1 MDNAQYSNFINEQKK
16 YFDEYI
22 QPTFKGK
29 WEDSRWYGG
38 TLISG
43 GSGWLLARAGKIH
56 FNFKETKRI
65 LGIKDIHVNEIYQEF
80 MKAVLVLSY
89 RKSNSKA
96 SPQKLY
102 SEFLILKR
110 WYSALLDEKP
120 AKIHPCYLSTS
131 VLNNSFEILIQ
142 NSTKTQ
148 HANHAG
154 GYHRLQEII
163 NYYSF
168 TEHNLDFSIKLL
180 YINSQ
185 NRTSNALKT
194 KALLEQLEIDE
205 DQVETDKLI
214 TIRTFINIVTLINL
228 CQTNGEKLILNFL
241 LLLIVTG
248 FRSTEA
254 ILLKKDALIK
264 HVILDPVT
272 NKPVTLDGVE
282 QFVIGLRY
290 HGAKRAG
297 IRIHWVEP
305 SSAQLVQSIFANVLD
320 LTKQLRE
327 NLYYIRSKNCC
338 NLLPKEI
345 DDITQD
351 YVEID
356 DLIGTV
362 FGVKDKT
369 RGRAGQRDVVTKTLK
384 NVPIYKEIKEKR
396 GIKKYYLKKDINLFI
411 KSLNNY
417 DSEFPLHHIFNY
429 EGKIEKIAFEDL
441 LFIHEYRSTNL
452 QRAFINKA
460 NILPL
465 TLKIID
471 GFLGNSENLSVFKK
485 YNLLENKNEYTK
497 ISTHIPRHNINT
509 FLAISG
515 LSEHLQAMLMGRV
528 DVKQNQYYQH
538 IALKQRRLTAGIFSK
553 NESGPVATANDKD
566 FSPIES
572 IKKDGIMYFSK
583 NNDIE
588 NNLKRNLQT
597 FDSRKETAN
606 FIKNSFFDGYFADIS
621 AAFNELNKEN
631 TGLADKLIERHA
643 YLYPLPFGACMREI
657 AIHSCPKRLSCQSGD
672 QCGNFT
678 LTGRKGEL
686 DAINFQIMKLSNEIS
701 LLDCLVTNDSSYK
714 EMLDNLHEKFNSLV
728 QLQEKS
734 VEIQNDLIPIIVF
747 PYDNI
752 KLPHTLSELFAIEQQ
767 KIESRDN

>member
-1 MDNAQYSNFINEQKK
+1 MNNKQYCNFINEQKK

-29 WEDSRWYGG
+29 WEDSRWYAG
-38 TLISG
+38 TLLSG
-43 GSGWLLARAGKIH
+43 GSGWLLARTGKIH
-56 FNFKETKRI
+56 FNFKEIKR
-65 LGIKDIHVNEIYQEF
+65 LTGVKNIHITETYQEF
-80 MKAVLVLSY
+80 IKAVLVLSY
-89 RKSNSKA
+89 RKSNSRA
-96 SPQKLY
+96 SPQKLFA
-102 SEFLILKR
+102 EFLILKR

-120 AKIHPCYLSTS
+120 TKIHPCYLSTS

-154 GYHRLQEII
+154 NYHRLQEII

-168 TEHNLDFSIKLL
+168 TEQSLDFSIKLL

-185 NRTSNALKT
+185 NRTSNTLKT

-205 DQVETDKLI
+205 DEVETDKLI
-214 TIRTFINIVTLINL
+214 TIRTFINIVSLINL

-327 NLYYIRSKNCC
+327 KLYYIRSKNCC

-345 DDITQD
+345 DDIAQD

-471 GFLGNSENLSVFKK
+471 GFLGNGENLSVFKK

-515 LSEHLQAMLMGRV
+515 LSEHLQAMLMGRI

-538 IALKQRRLTAGIFSK
+538 IALRQRRLTAGIFSK
-553 NESGPVATANDKD
+553 NESEPVDTASNKD

-583 NNDIE
+583 NNHIE

-606 FIKNSFFDGYFADIS
+606 YIKNSFFDGYFADIS

-631 TGLADKLIERHA
+631 IGLADKLIERHA
-643 YLYPLPFGACMREI
+643 YLYPLPFGACMREV

-734 VEIQNDLIPIIVF
+734 VEIQNDLIPVIVF

-752 KLPHTLSELFAIEQQ
+752 KLPNTLSELFAIEQQ

>member
-1 MDNAQYSNFINEQKK
+1 MNNKQFSNFINEQKK

-29 WEDSRWYGG
+29 WDDSIWYAG
-38 TLISG
+38 TLLSG
-43 GSGWLLARAGKIH
+43 GSGWLLARTGKIH
-56 FNFKETKRI
+56 FNFREIKRLTGVKNIHITET
-65 LGIKDIHVNEIYQEF
+65 YQEF
-80 MKAVLVLSY
+80 IKAVLVLSY
-89 RKSNSKA
+89 RKSNSRT
-96 SPQKLY
+96 SPQKLFA
-102 SEFLILKR
+102 EFLILKR

-154 GYHRLQEII
+154 TYRRLQEII

-168 TEHNLDFSIKLL
+168 TEQILDFSIKLL

-185 NRTSNALKT
+185 NRTSNTLKT
-194 KALLEQLEIDE
+194 KVLLEQLEIDE
-205 DQVETDKLI
+205 DEVETDKLI

-228 CQTNGEKLILNFL
+228 CKTNGEKLILNFL

-272 NKPVTLDGVE
+272 NKPVTLDGIE
-282 QFVIGLRY
+282 QFVIGIRY

-351 YVEID
+351 YVELD

-429 EGKIEKIAFEDL
+429 EGNIEKIAFEDL

-509 FLAISG
+509 FLALSG
-515 LSEHLQAMLMGRV
+515 LSEHLQAMLMGRI
-528 DVKQNQYYQH
+528 DVTQNQYYQH

-553 NESGPVATANDKD
+553 NESEPVYTANNKD

-583 NNDIE
+583 NNHIE

-606 FIKNSFFDGYFADIS
+606 YIKNSFFDGYFADIS
-621 AAFNELNKEN
+621 AAFNELKKEN
-631 TGLADKLIERHA
+631 TSLADKLIERHA
-643 YLYPLPFGACMREI
+643 YLYPLPFGACMREV
-657 AIHSCPKRLSCQSGD
+657 AINSCPKRLSCQSGD

-686 DAINFQIMKLSNEIS
+686 DAINFQIMKLSNEIN
-701 LLDCLVTNDSSYK
+701 LLDCIVTNDSSYK
-714 EMLDNLHEKFNSLV
+714 EMLDNLHEKFKSLV

-734 VEIQNDLIPIIVF
+734 VEIQNDLIPVVVF

-752 KLPHTLSELFAIEQQ
+752 KLPNTLSELFAIEQQ